1 MKHACAENVIPRT
14 HWPSNF
20 IDSLVDSLLSMFVSR
35 CRRIVY
41 FLLVTLAANPGTA
54 LLVDLLVVYFLVDS
68 RLAAL
73 QCSVD
78 NLPSPFGDRRE
89 DDPMSEVPDRDR
101 FQAIVPAY
109 EFQCS
114 GRVTEWG
121 ACVQPGGSSSEEY
134 YIQFQVWRPTG
145 PSGCYSLVGFN
156 RPVGSEGEDGVLNP
170 LGVNGDPLRRCVE
183 LSVTDP
189 DQQIEV
195 QSGDVVGY
203 YVDRDND
210 NKNDNNAGIQWI
222 EGGSDVVVH
231 YRDGLPREDIRSHYA
246 VGGLNP
252 TECGLPI
259 SGNSASY
266 SLSDSTNAR
275 PIISLSFGK
284 CHPVI
289 MLLSNY

>member
-1 MKHACAENVIPRT
+1 M
-14 HWPSNF
+14 
-20 IDSLVDSLLSMFVSR
+20 
-35 CRRIVY
+35 
-41 FLLVTLAANPGTA
+41 
-54 LLVDLLVVYFLVDS
+54 S

-78 NLPSPFGDRRE
+78 NLPSPFGDTTGNR
-89 DDPMSEVPDRDR
+89 PDNDR

-114 GRVTEWG
+114 GRVTEWR
-121 ACVQPGGSSSEEY
+121 ACVVPGGMSSEQY

-170 LGVNGDPLRRCVE
+170 LGVNGDPLRRCVV
-183 LSVTDP
+183 LSVTE

-203 YVDRDND
+203 YVDHDND
-210 NKNDNNAGIQWI
+210 NQNDENAGIQWI
-222 EGGSDVVVH
+222 EGDSDSDSDGESGNDVVVH

-246 VGGLNP
+246 LGGLNP
-252 TECGLPI
+252 TECGFPI

-266 SLSDSTNAR
+266 SLITSMFAT
-275 PIISLSFGK
+275 PIISLSIGMF
-284 CHPVI
+284 V
-289 MLLSNY
+289 LLLNVPII

>member
-1 MKHACAENVIPRT
+1 
-14 HWPSNF
+14 
-20 IDSLVDSLLSMFVSR
+20 MFVSR

-41 FLLVTLAANPGTA
+41 FLLVILAANPGTA
-54 LLVDLLVVYFLVDS
+54 PLVDLLMVYFLVGS

-78 NLPSPFGDRRE
+78 NLPELVDTQER
-89 DDPMSEVPDRDR
+89 DTPDRDR

-121 ACVQPGGSSSEEY
+121 ACVQPGRGDERY

-156 RPVGSEGEDGVLNP
+156 RPVDSEGGDGFLSPPGDNS
-170 LGVNGDPLRRCVE
+170 DPLHRCVV
-183 LSVTDP
+183 LPVTE

-203 YVDRDND
+203 YVDRENGNQND
-210 NKNDNNAGIQWI
+210 KAGIQWI
-222 EGGSDVVVH
+222 EGGNDVVVH
-231 YRDGLPREDIRSHYA
+231 YRDDLPREDIRSHYA
-246 VGGLNP
+246 LGGPNP
-252 TECGLPI
+252 TECGFPV

-266 SLSDSTNAR
+266 SLDTSASAA
-275 PIISLSFGK
+275 PIISLSIGMF
-284 CHPVI
+284 V
-289 MLLSNY
+289 LLLNVPII

>member
-1 MKHACAENVIPRT
+1 MPKDRLLSSCNSCSRSRYRT
-14 HWPSNF
+14 PCRF
-20 IDSLVDSLLSMFVSR
+20 IDGL
-35 CRRIVY
+35 
-41 FLLVTLAANPGTA
+41 LLVG
-54 LLVDLLVVYFLVDS
+54 S

-78 NLPSPFGDRRE
+78 NLPELVDTQER
-89 DDPMSEVPDRDR
+89 DTPDRDR

-121 ACVQPGGSSSEEY
+121 ACVNPGASGNEEY

-156 RPVGSEGEDGVLNP
+156 RPVDSEGEDGFLRP
-170 LGVNGDPLRRCVE
+170 PGESSDPLHRCVV
-183 LSVTDP
+183 LSVTE

-195 QSGDVVGY
+195 RSGDVVGY
-203 YVDRDND
+203 YVDREND
-210 NKNDNNAGIQWI
+210 NHNGKAGIQWI
-222 EGGSDVVVH
+222 EGGSDSDSTRASDSDGESGSDVVVH
-231 YRDGLPREDIRSHYA
+231 YRDGLPREDIMSHYA

-252 TECGLPI
+252 TDCGFPI

-266 SLSDSTNAR
+266 SLSTSTSAT
-275 PIISLSFGK
+275 PIISLSIGM

-289 MLLSNY
+289 ILLFNY

>member
-1 MKHACAENVIPRT
+1 MPKDRLLSSCNSCSKSRYRT
-14 HWPSNF
+14 PCLF
-20 IDSLVDSLLSMFVSR
+20 IDGL
-35 CRRIVY
+35 
-41 FLLVTLAANPGTA
+41 LLVG
-54 LLVDLLVVYFLVDS
+54 S

-89 DDPMSEVPDRDR
+89 VPRSLRSKVPDNDR

-109 EFQCS
+109 TFQCS
-114 GRVTEWG
+114 GRVAEWR
-121 ACVQPGGSSSEEY
+121 ACVQPGGSGNEEY

-156 RPVGSEGEDGVLNP
+156 RPVDGEGEDGVLNP
-170 LGVNGDPLRRCVE
+170 GNPLRRCVV
-183 LSVTDP
+183 LLVTE

-210 NKNDNNAGIQWI
+210 NQNNNNAGIQWI
-222 EGGSDVVVH
+222 EGGNDVVV
-231 YRDGLPREDIRSHYA
+231 YYKDGLLREDIMSHYA
-246 VGGLNP
+246 LGGPNP
-252 TECGLPI
+252 ECGFPI
-259 SGNSASY
+259 SGNDSASY

-275 PIISLSFGK
+275 PIISLSFGM

-289 MLLSNY
+289 ILLSNY